1 MAECRDCEHRAVSAA
16 DWTNQVTNLLLFL
29 ILIVLLAQLFDSH
42 KRADFSKENEVIKEA
57 TKKASDEL
65 QKISPQNKSSTK
77 GKKPCQNQE
86 PI

>member
-1 MAECRDCEHRAVSAA
+1 MNS
-16 DWTNQVTNLLLFL
+16 LLLFL
-29 ILIVLLAQLFDSH
+29 ILVALIAITFLLNIIARRLENMC
-42 KRADFSKENEVIKEA
+42 DFSKEDEAIKYV

-77 GKKPCQNQE
+77 GKKCQNQE